1 MWARDRDRIVRIDA
15 IFTDQSNLTEREEQ
29 APMMREIYT
38 LASGVLV
45 HIMESP
51 EVRKSTEFLK
61 EARLYD
67 APDVWMK
74 STVGVEEHK
83 EA

>member
-1 MWARDRDRIVRIDA
+1 
-15 IFTDQSNLTEREEQ
+15 
-29 APMMREIYT
+29 
-38 LASGVLV
+38 
-45 HIMESP
+45 MESP